1 MDLFHILRVQ
11 LKNNYI
17 LHTNLFL
24 LTDTEQAKRTRI
36 FDNELLPHMNAL
48 KTFAYHLTY
57 DDNSA
62 EDLVQE
68 TYLKAY
74 RFIDKYNEGTNAKAW
89 LFKIL
94 KNAYINEYRK
104 KAKRPKRVDFEEIIS
119 YHDTDDKSKTNY
131 LDLREEIFEN
141 IMGDE
146 ITVEIN
152 NLPIDFRTVILLC
165 DVEGFTYEEISRI
178 IDVPIGTVRSRL
190 FRARNIL
197 KERLKTYAATQG
209 YVDMRGKN
217 KKSKNSE
224 EEE

>member
-1 MDLFHILRVQ
+1 MTNNEQANQ
-11 LKNNYI
+11 LKVFE
-17 LHTNLFL
+17 T
-24 LTDTEQAKRTRI
+24 
-36 FDNELLPHMNAL
+36 ELLPHIDAL

-57 DDNSA
+57 DDDDA

-68 TYLKAY
+68 TYMKAF
-74 RFIDKYNEGTNAKAW
+74 RFIDKYQEGTNAKAW

-94 KNAYINEYRK
+94 KNAYINQYRK
-104 KAKRPKRVDFEEIIS
+104 KVKRPTKVDFEEIIS
-119 YHDTDDKSKTNY
+119 YHDTDDKSKTSY

-146 ITVEIN
+146 ITNEIN

-165 DVEGFTYEEISRI
+165 DVEGFTYEEISKI

-197 KERLKTYAATQG
+197 KERLKTYAASQG
-209 YVDMRGKN
+209 FRDVRGSK
-217 KKSKNSE
+217 KKSSSE
-224 EEE
+224 EE